1 MRTKVFI
8 IALTLLFSTM
18 LLPISYNAQT
28 EDVLYA
34 EVHLLD
40 RLNNMETSYVKI
52 SGNRA
57 LLSIKNTKYR
67 VAEVVLDPRL
77 GLRIKDILFNGKI
90 LPHNSTLLKAGIYEV
105 TLFVEDIGYGDYE
118 IIFENY
124 ISIPSAY
131 VLFISDNYTK
141 IEGNKVMVKSQD
153 KWQPYAVFA
162 YVLTTLN
169 GVEPEIVTDS
179 FYSLISERI
188 VEYETPLGTSKGKEL
203 IYYVQDNSFIVRG
216 GIISLA
222 CKPIYVYE
230 IFPQVYGNYI
240 EYTEIDDLDGING
253 TYYLLVFKPEYFQLI
268 GVIGVSDATLPYNLS
283 SNTQLVYKIINKE
296 NVVVKYELKEVKML
310 FSCKTSCPSSLKGLV
325 KAGEKVRE
333 YEITGSILS
342 LKPSLNTP
350 VTVTIYF
357 ENNKVK
363 DFRIFSFHDYMML
376 ELPLSLVTVYVT
388 DIENKPL
395 KSGTLIIYS
404 LSTAEKVEYP
414 IETGEISLGFL
425 PEGDYL
431 ARVIVDDFEVGR
443 EMFNPTDA
451 NELRI
456 ACKVADL
463 KIHVKDLNMQ
473 AIKDAI
479 VVLEDSKKYQ
489 QVTNKDG
496 LAFFSQLP
504 LKKYNIKIFYEN
516 REVYDGILD
525 FSSQTEAK
533 IVVEAKTLIIK
544 LLNSLGNPIPNVEVT
559 LELQGDGWSKTV
571 LTDEKGRAVFS
582 FVPLGKY
589 VIKYNIGINYRCEKE
604 IVLSKE
610 QPDLITIEND
620 VIFTIF
626 DYAVNANILVIFIFL
641 VLTIAVS
648 IKFLKKGGEIEIS
661 RE

>member
-1 MRTKVFI
+1 
-8 IALTLLFSTM
+8 
-18 LLPISYNAQT
+18 
-28 EDVLYA
+28 
-34 EVHLLD
+34 
-40 RLNNMETSYVKI
+40 
-52 SGNRA
+52 
-57 LLSIKNTKYR
+57 
-67 VAEVVLDPRL
+67 
-77 GLRIKDILFNGKI
+77 
-90 LPHNSTLLKAGIYEV
+90 
-105 TLFVEDIGYGDYE
+105 
-118 IIFENY
+118 
-124 ISIPSAY
+124 
-131 VLFISDNYTK
+131 
-141 IEGNKVMVKSQD
+141 
-153 KWQPYAVFA
+153 
-162 YVLTTLN
+162 
-169 GVEPEIVTDS
+169 
-179 FYSLISERI
+179 
-188 VEYETPLGTSKGKEL
+188 
-203 IYYVQDNSFIVRG
+203 
-216 GIISLA
+216 
-222 CKPIYVYE
+222 
-230 IFPQVYGNYI
+230 NYI

-268 GVIGVSDATLPYNLS
+268 GVTGVSNATLPYNLS
-283 SNTQLVYKIINKE
+283 SNTRLVYKIINKE
-296 NVVVKYELKEVKML
+296 NIVVKYELKEVKML

-325 KAGEKVRE
+325 KAGEKIRE
-333 YEITGSILS
+333 YEITSSILS

-431 ARVIVDDFEVGR
+431 
-443 EMFNPTDA
+443 
-451 NELRI
+451 
-456 ACKVADL
+456 
-463 KIHVKDLNMQ
+463 Q

-504 LKKYNIKIFYEN
+504 LKKFNIKVFYEN

-533 IVVEAKTLIIK
+533 IVVEAKTLTIK

-582 FVPLGKY
+582 FVPLDKY
-589 VIKYNIGINYRCEKE
+589 VIKYNIGINYKYEKE
-604 IVLSKE
+604 IILSKE

-641 VLTIAVS
+641 VLIIAVS

-661 RE
+661 R